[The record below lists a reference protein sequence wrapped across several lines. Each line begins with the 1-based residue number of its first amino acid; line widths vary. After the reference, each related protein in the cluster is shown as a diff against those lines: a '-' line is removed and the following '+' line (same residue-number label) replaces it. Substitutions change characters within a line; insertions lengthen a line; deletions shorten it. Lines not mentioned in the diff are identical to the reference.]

1 MNKKVLVAI
10 APLLFLAA
18 PMKPIFAA
26 LPSSEVYENKQV
38 RKITVVMEN
47 LPRGATFNQERV
59 LSKLRTKAGDPFSQL
74 TFDQDLKT
82 LSDEYDRAVP
92 TVETSQGEVYITIK
106 LWQKP
111 MIRAVTWSGNSKVK
125 TRSLQRELGIKA
137 HTVFNREEFNR
148 AFTKVKEYYM
158 KKGYF
163 DSQLEYKLIPY
174 PNTNEVDIEITVH
187 EGNSGHI
194 KKICFNGFS
203 KKEESAIL
211 NLMTTKKY
219 NFFTSW
225 LTGTGNYHEEALE
238 HDKLVI
244 VNYLQNEGYAD
255 AQVNIQ
261 LKESK
266 EGRLEIYISANKG
279 EIYKFGEINVS
290 GNELLTEEQIE
301 QVMIIKDGST
311 FSPEKLRDSIDNIKD
326 LYGKDGYIETDI
338 NYSLHLSRTVP
349 VYNVDIRITEGEQF
363 KIGLIRVL
371 GNVSTNKNVILRESL
386 LVPGEVFDSRRLK
399 VTQMRLE
406 AMGYFKSVNVY
417 PVKTPEDQELGENYR
432 DVIIEVEETTTG
444 SLSLFF
450 GFSTI
455 ENIFGGLDLAENNF
469 DHRGLRNFWK
479 GLSNLRGAG
488 EYAHARV
495 QIGKKQQSYTVAW
508 MDPYFRD
515 SLWRFGIDLNYSK
528 TGIQSD
534 DYHVNSFGGSLF
546 GSYPLTS
553 YWTYGWKYR
562 VRNSN
567 THVRKHKIANEEAQ
581 KELQNSGWVTGISSS
596 LAFDSIDNAFK
607 PHRGF
612 RSSVELELAGVRR
625 HEKDHKIFPFFKV
638 AYLNNYYYPV
648 WRKGTLK
655 LKWEFRFA
663 CPFGNGKPDLLPLN
677 ERYFLGGETTVRG
690 YAPYIIGPHFRKPA
704 VAPDKKGP
712 EKDDPMGG
720 VSSTLLSI
728 EYNQTIFKMLDL
740 FTFVDGG
747 SISMKRFDIPDLRM
761 SYGFGARI
769 ELGNRVPITLGWGF
783 PINQQ
788 KRFTGYRKLKDG
800 DGKVVED
807 GSGNPIYL
815 RNPDGSPI
823 KKYKKHEDEK
833 VFFISM
839 GGQF

>member
-1 MNKKVLVAI
+1 MNKSILKAI
-10 APLLFLAA
+10 APLLLIAA
-18 PMKPIFAA
+18 PIGPIFAA
-26 LPSSEVYENKQV
+26 MPVSEAYENKRV
-38 RKITVVMEN
+38 GKITIVMEN

-59 LSKLRTKAGDPFSQL
+59 LAKLRTKTGDPFSQL
-74 TFDQDLKT
+74 TFDHDLKT
-82 LSDEYDRAVP
+82 LSEEYDRAVP
-92 TVETSQGEVYITIK
+92 TMKTDQGEVNITIN

-111 MIRAVTWSGNSKVK
+111 MIRAISWSGNTKMK
-125 TRSLQRELGIKA
+125 TKSLQRELGIKA
-137 HTVFNREEFNR
+137 HSIFNREEFNR

-174 PNTNEVDIEITVH
+174 PNTNEVDVEITVH

-211 NLMTTKKY
+211 DLMTTKKY

-225 LTGTGNYHEEALE
+225 LTGTGNYHDEALE

-255 AQVNIQ
+255 ARVNIQ
-261 LKESK
+261 VKENV
-266 EGRLEIYISANKG
+266 EGHLEIYLNAVKG
-279 EIYKFGEINVS
+279 ELYKFGAIS
-290 GNELLTEEQIE
+290 ITGNELLTEEQIE
-301 QVMIIKDGST
+301 KVMIIKDGST
-311 FSPEKLRDSIDNIKD
+311 FSPEKLRESIESIKD

-349 VYNVDIRITEGEQF
+349 VYNVDIRVTEGEQF

-371 GNVSTNKNVILRESL
+371 GNSSTNKNVILRESL

-399 VTQMRLE
+399 ITQMRLE

-455 ENIFGGLDLAENNF
+455 ENLFGGLDLAENNF

-495 QIGKKQQSYTVAW
+495 QIGKKQQSYTLVW

-515 SLWRFGIDLNYSK
+515 SLWRFGVDLNYSK
-528 TGIQSD
+528 TGIQAD

-553 YWTYGWKYR
+553 YWTYGWKFR
-562 VRNSN
+562 VRNSI
-567 THVRKHKIANEEAQ
+567 THIHGVENEEAQ
-581 KELQNSGWVTGISSS
+581 RERQNSGIVAGLGSS
-596 LAFDSIDNAFK
+596 LSFDSIDNAFK

-612 RSSVELELAGVRR
+612 RSIFEVELAGVRR
-625 HEKDHKIFPFFKV
+625 HDDDRTMFPFLKLG
-638 AYLNNYYYPV
+638 YLNNYYYPI

-655 LKWEFRFA
+655 LRWEFRFTY
-663 CPFGNGKPDLLPLN
+663 PFGDGSPLLLPLN
-677 ERYFLGGETTVRG
+677 ERLFLGGETTVRG
-690 YAPYIIGPHFRKPA
+690 YKPYILGPHFRKTN
-704 VAPDKKGP
+704 GE
-712 EKDDPMGG
+712 EKDDPTGG

-740 FTFVDGG
+740 FAFVDGG
-747 SISMKRFDIPDLRM
+747 SISTKRFDIPDLRM
-761 SYGFGARI
+761 SYGVGARI
-769 ELGNRVPITLGWGF
+769 ELGNRVPITVGVGF
-783 PINQQ
+783 PINPQ
-788 KRFTGYRKLKDG
+788 KRLQVKT
-800 DGKVVED
+800 
-807 GSGNPIYL
+807 
-815 RNPDGSPI
+815 NPDGSI
-823 KKYKKHEDEK
+823 RKKKFRKNEDVK
-833 VFFISM
+833 TFFYSM

>member
-1 MNKKVLVAI
+1 MNKTILAAI
-10 APLLFLAA
+10 APLLLVTA
-18 PMKPIFAA
+18 PMKPIFASPPA
-26 LPSSEVYENKQV
+26 SEVYENKRV
-38 RKITVVMEN
+38 GKITIVMEN

-59 LSKLRTKAGDPFSQL
+59 LSKLRTKQGDPFSQL

-82 LSDEYDRAVP
+82 LSEEYDKAVP
-92 TVETSQGEVYITIK
+92 TVQTENGEVYITIK
-106 LWQKP
+106 LTQKP
-111 MIRAVTWSGNSKVK
+111 IIRSITWSGNDKIK
-125 TRSLQRELGIKA
+125 TRKLQSELGIKPN
-137 HTVFNREEFNR
+137 TVFSRDEFNN
-148 AFTKVKEYYM
+148 ALTKVKEYYQ
-158 KKGYF
+158 KKGHF
-163 DSQLEYKLIPY
+163 DYQLEYKLITHR
-174 PNTNEVDIEITVH
+174 NTNEVDIEITVH

-194 KKICFNGFS
+194 KKICFNGFT
-203 KKEESAIL
+203 KKEESAVL
-211 NLMTTKKY
+211 DMMTTKKY

-255 AQVNIQ
+255 AQVNLQ
-261 LKESK
+261 VKESA

-279 EIYKFGEINVS
+279 EIYKFGDISIS
-290 GNELLTEEQIE
+290 GNELLTDEQIE
-301 QVMIIKDGST
+301 RVMIIHDGST
-311 FSPEKLRDSIDNIKD
+311 FSPEKLRDSIENIKD

-338 NYSLHLSRTVP
+338 NYSLHLSRSVP
-349 VYNVDIRITEGEQF
+349 IYNVDIRINEGEQF

-386 LVPGEVFDSRRLK
+386 LVPGEVFDRRRLK
-399 VTQMRLE
+399 ITQMRLE

-455 ENIFGGLDLAENNF
+455 ENLFGGLDLAENNF
-469 DHRGLRNFWK
+469 DHRGLTSFWK

-508 MDPYFRD
+508 MDPYFND
-515 SLWRFGIDLNYSK
+515 TLWRFGVDLNYSK
-528 TGIQSD
+528 TGIQAD

-546 GSYPLTS
+546 GSYPITN
-553 YWTYGWKYR
+553 YWTYGWKFR
-562 VRNSN
+562 VRNSQ
-567 THVRKHKIANEEAQ
+567 THIHGVENEEAQ
-581 KELQNSGWVTGISSS
+581 RERQNSGWVAGISSS
-596 LAFDSIDNAFK
+596 LSFDSIDNAFK

-612 RSSVELELAGVRR
+612 RSTVELELAGVRR
-625 HEKDHKIFPFFKV
+625 HDSDHTMFPFLKMG
-638 AYLNNYYYPV
+638 YLNNYYYPV

-655 LKWEFRFA
+655 LKWEFRFS
-663 CPFGNGKPDLLPLN
+663 CPFWGGKPNLLPLN
-677 ERYFLGGETTVRG
+677 ERFFLGGETTVRG
-690 YAPYIIGPHFRKPA
+690 YKPYILGPHF
-704 VAPDKKGP
+704 KKSNGT
-712 EKDDPMGG
+712 EKDDPTGG

-747 SISMKRFDIPDLRM
+747 SISAKRFDIPDIRM
-761 SYGFGARI
+761 SYGGGARI
-769 ELGNRVPITLGWGF
+769 ELGNRMPITLGVGF
-783 PINQQ
+783 PINPQPRLT
-788 KRFTGYRKLKDG
+788 KIKT
-800 DGKVVED
+800 
-807 GSGNPIYL
+807 
-815 RNPDGSPI
+815 NPDGTTT
-823 KKYKKHEDEK
+823 KKYKKYEDQK
-833 VFFISM
+833 TFFISM

>member
-38 RKITVVMEN
+38 RKITIIMEN

-92 TVETSQGEVYITIK
+92 HVETSQGEVYITIK

-301 QVMIIKDGST
+301 RVMIIKDGST

-515 SLWRFGIDLNYSK
+515 SLWRFGVDLNYSK

-581 KELQNSGWVTGISSS
+581 RELQNSGWVTGISSS

-625 HEKDHKIFPFFKV
+625 HEKDHKMFPFFKV

-740 FTFVDGG
+740 FTFLDGG

-800 DGKVVED
+800 DGNVVED

>member
-10 APLLFLAA
+10 ALLLFLAA

-38 RKITVVMEN
+38 SKITIVMEN
-47 LPRGATFNQERV
+47 LPREATFNQERV
-59 LSKLRTKAGDPFSQL
+59 LSKLRTKSGDPFSQL
-74 TFDQDLKT
+74 TFDNDLKA

-92 TVETSQGEVYITIK
+92 HLETSQGEVYITIK

-111 MIRAVTWSGNSKVK
+111 MIRAITWSGNTKVK

-137 HTVFNREEFNR
+137 HTVFSREEFNR

-163 DSQLEYKLIPY
+163 DSQLDCKVIPY
-174 PNTNEVDIEITVH
+174 RNTNEIDIEITVH

-203 KKEESAIL
+203 KREESAIL

-225 LTGTGNYHEEALE
+225 LTSTGNYHEEALE

-261 LKESK
+261 VKESK
-266 EGRLEIYISANKG
+266 GGRLEVYISANKG
-279 EIYKFGEINVS
+279 EIYKYGEINIS

-301 QVMIIKDGST
+301 RVIIIKDGST
-311 FSPEKLRDSIDNIKD
+311 FSPEKVRDSIDNIKD

-399 VTQMRLE
+399 ITQVRLE

-417 PVKTPEDQELGENYR
+417 PIKTPEDQELGENYR
-432 DVIIEVEETTTG
+432 DVVIEVEETTTG
-444 SLSLFF
+444 NLSLFF
-450 GFSTI
+450 GFSSSMK
-455 ENIFGGLDLAENNF
+455 NLFGGLDLAENNF

-515 SLWRFGIDLNYSK
+515 SLWRFGVDLNYSK

-534 DYHVNSFGGSLF
+534 NYRVKSFGGSLF

-553 YWTYGWKYR
+553 YWTYGWKFR
-562 VRNSN
+562 VRNSD
-567 THVRKHKIANEEAQ
+567 TYILKGKKDKFDYKEAQ
-581 KELQNSGWVTGISSS
+581 KDLENNGSVTGLSSS
-596 LAFDSIDNAFK
+596 FSFDSIDNAYK
-607 PHRGF
+607 PHKGF
-612 RSSVELELAGVRR
+612 RSYVELELAGVRR
-625 HEKDHKIFPFFKV
+625 LARVRPNDKKKHRIFPFFKF
-638 AYLNNYYYPV
+638 AYLNNYYYPI
-648 WRKGTLK
+648 WSKGTLK

-663 CPFGNGKPDLLPLN
+663 CPFGNGQPDLLPLN

-690 YAPYIIGPHFRKPA
+690 YRPYILGPHYRA
-704 VAPDKKGP
+704 STLIHGEKGP
-712 EKDDPMGG
+712 EKSDPKGG
-720 VSSTLLSI
+720 ISSTLLSI

-740 FTFVDGG
+740 FTFIDGG
-747 SISMKRFDIPDLRM
+747 SISSKYFDIPDLRM
-761 SYGFGARI
+761 SCGAGARI
-769 ELGNRVPITLGWGF
+769 ELGNRLPITLGLGY
-783 PINQQ
+783 PINPK
-788 KRFTGYRKLKDG
+788 KRFTGYKENKDG
-800 DGKVVED
+800 TPILN
-807 GSGNPIYL
+807 SNGNQK
-815 RNPDGSPI
+815 
-823 KKYKKHEDEK
+823 KKYTKKKDK
-833 VFFISM
+833 KIFFISM
-839 GGQF
+839 EGQF

>member
-1 MNKKVLVAI
+1 MNKTLLTAI
-10 APLLFLAA
+10 APLLLAAA
-18 PMKPIFAA
+18 PMTPIFAKA
-26 LPSSEVYENKQV
+26 PATEAYESKRVGNIQ
-38 RKITVVMEN
+38 IVMEN

-59 LSKLRTKAGDPFSQL
+59 LSMLRTKQGDPFSQL

-82 LSDEYDRAVP
+82 LSEEYDRAVP
-92 TVETSQGEVYITIK
+92 TVKTEDGEVYITIK

-111 MIRAVTWSGNSKVK
+111 IIRSITWSGNDKVK
-125 TRSLQRELGIKA
+125 TRKLQSELGIQPN
-137 HTVFNREEFNR
+137 TVFTRDEFNR
-148 AFTKVKEYYM
+148 ALTKVKEYYQ
-158 KKGYF
+158 KKGHF
-163 DSQLEYKLIPY
+163 DYQLEYKLIPY

-211 NLMTTKKY
+211 ELMTTKKY

-255 AQVNIQ
+255 AQVSIQ
-261 LKESK
+261 VKEN
-266 EGRLEIYISANKG
+266 EDGRLEIYLNANKG
-279 EIYKFGEINVS
+279 EIYEFGTISIS
-290 GNELLTEEQIE
+290 GNELLTDDQIE
-301 QVMIIKDGST
+301 RVMIIHDGST
-311 FSPEKLRDSIDNIKD
+311 FSPEKLRDSIENIKD

-338 NYSLHLSRTVP
+338 NYSLHLSRSVP
-349 VYNVDIRITEGEQF
+349 VYDVDIRINEGEQF

-386 LVPGEVFDSRRLK
+386 LVPGEVFDRRRLK
-399 VTQMRLE
+399 ITQMRLE

-455 ENIFGGLDLAENNF
+455 ENLFGGLDLAENNF
-469 DHRGLRNFWK
+469 DHRGLTSFWK

-495 QIGKKQQSYTVAW
+495 QIGKQQQSYTVAW
-508 MDPYFRD
+508 MDPYFND
-515 SLWRFGIDLNYSK
+515 TLWRFGVDLNYSK
-528 TGIQSD
+528 SGLQSD

-546 GSYPLTS
+546 GSYPITN
-553 YWTYGWKYR
+553 YWTYGWKFR

-567 THVRKHKIANEEAQ
+567 VHMAKKIENDEAQ
-581 KELQNSGWVTGISSS
+581 RERQNSGWVAGLSSS
-596 LAFDSIDNAFK
+596 LSFDSIDNAFK

-612 RSSVELELAGVRR
+612 RSTFELELAGVRR
-625 HEKDHKIFPFFKV
+625 HDHEEDEPKMFPFFKLG
-638 AYLNNYYYPV
+638 YLNNYYYPV

-655 LKWEFRFA
+655 LKWEFRFS
-663 CPFGNGKPDLLPLN
+663 CPFWNGKPNLLPLN
-677 ERYFLGGETTVRG
+677 ERFFLGGETTVRG
-690 YAPYIIGPHFRKPA
+690 YKPYILGPHF
-704 VAPDKKGP
+704 KKKNGT
-712 EKDDPMGG
+712 EKDDPTGG

-747 SISMKRFDIPDLRM
+747 SISLKRFDIPEIRM
-761 SYGFGARI
+761 SYGAGARI
-769 ELGNRVPITLGWGF
+769 ELGNRMPITLGVGF
-783 PINQQ
+783 PINPQPRLT
-788 KRFTGYRKLKDG
+788 KIKT
-800 DGKVVED
+800 
-807 GSGNPIYL
+807 
-815 RNPDGSPI
+815 NPDGTI
-823 KKYKKHEDEK
+823 TKKYKRDEDK
-833 VFFISM
+833 KSFFISM